1 MYRKN
6 GSRSTVDTWQRCDT
20 RSKLNVVLSCLG
32 LLGPGASCRVS
43 VVNSGHV
50 HTDQLH
56 QRARRSHL
64 RGRSPQ
70 GWCCPRASPRL
81 RSPHQATRCLSRVHF
96 ACSARGSLA
105 LALCRHAPG
114 LALRLYAGGGLT
126 GGLCAKLGAVCASV
140 VGVIVHATTLVHS
153 PRTRQAAAPPTRHD
167 RRQIEGRGRRRSD
180 RRRGSE

>member
-64 RGRSPQ
+64 RGRSQ

-81 RSPHQATRCLSRVHF
+81 RSPHQATRYLSRVHF
-96 ACSARGSLA
+96 ACSARGSL
-105 LALCRHAPG
+105 
-114 LALRLYAGGGLT
+114 AGGGLT

-140 VGVIVHATTLVHS
+140 VGVIVHATTLVHP